1 MLADPIA
8 KNSTLGTFTQFANVL
23 DLNGL
28 AVPAGTYAESE
39 LSSGGGET
47 RLPFGITLLGG
58 SQTDAE
64 LLEIGRR
71 FGEAM
76 NSAN

>member
-23 DLNGL
+23 DLTGL
-28 AVPAGTYAESE
+28 AVPAGTYGEGE
-39 LSSGGGET
+39 LSGDGGLG

-58 SQTDAE
+58 RQTDAE
-64 LLEIGRR
+64 VLEIGRR
-71 FGEAM
+71 FGDAM
-76 NSAN
+76 AGKE

>member
-8 KNSTLGTFTQFANVL
+8 KNSVLGTFTQFANIL

-28 AVPAGTYAESE
+28 AVPAGTYTEGE
-39 LSSGGGET
+39 LSGGGGQEKM
-47 RLPFGITLLGG
+47 PFGITLLGG

-64 LLEIGRR
+64 VLEIGRR
-71 FGEAM
+71 FVEAIDGQ
-76 NSAN
+76 S

>member
-23 DLNGL
+23 DLTGL
-28 AVPAGTYAESE
+28 AVPAGTYAEGD
-39 LSSGGGET
+39 LSGGQGQD

-58 SQTDAE
+58 RQTDAE
-64 LLEIGRR
+64 VLEIGRR
-71 FGEAM
+71 FEEAIDGK
-76 NSAN
+76 

>member
-8 KNSTLGTFTQFANVL
+8 RNSVLGTFTQFANIL
-23 DLNGL
+23 DLTGL
-28 AVPAGTYAESE
+28 AVPAGTYAEGE
-39 LSSGGGET
+39 LSGSEGQEKM
-47 RLPFGITLLGG
+47 PFGVTLLGG

-71 FGEAM
+71 FVEAID
-76 NSAN
+76 SQP